1 MNRNVFAF
9 MICCFLCLLNLLAF
23 NYKSVENTW
32 VFVSDV
38 KATVVTSVR
47 KFETARGLKKVD
59 VFKLCE
65 KICDRKMNTCFSPTV
80 AILVYKDTKP
90 ENMTFR
96 QTFSSFFV
104 SNGTLS
110 KQSLEKWSRKR
121 KFCSIADLDP
131 SFDTV
136 KSRNSCAIIGNSGI
150 LLNSRCG
157 REIDAHDVVLR
168 ANMAKVK
175 GYADDVGNKTSV
187 MMING
192 ESLRHIYDILIA
204 TKDNTTND
212 YNNMLH
218 YFQSLDDS
226 LIWFAKGTGGRN
238 YSIKLQSIATF
249 FWKKGLKAKFGL
261 SILSAYRA
269 TSREME
275 NQGIPDLRFNNI
287 NHR

>member
-1 MNRNVFAF
+1 
-9 MICCFLCLLNLLAF
+9 
-23 NYKSVENTW
+23 
-32 VFVSDV
+32 
-38 KATVVTSVR
+38 
-47 KFETARGLKKVD
+47 
-59 VFKLCE
+59 
-65 KICDRKMNTCFSPTV
+65 
-80 AILVYKDTKP
+80 
-90 ENMTFR
+90 MTFR

-175 GYADDVGNKTSV
+175 GYANDVGNKTSV

-261 SILSAYRA
+261 SMLSAYRA
-269 TSREME
+269 TSRRWKTKASPTSGLIILTIAETFCKH
-275 NQGIPDLRFNNI
+275 IDLYGFYPYQSDSSGAPVLHHYYEPNLTDFHTKAHDFDEEHKLLRRRSQEGLF
-287 NHR
+287 RLVLEPCAT